1 MVWHSTMFY
10 SFLNPAFKKKSFKT
24 PSPWLLP
31 LNFNKNHFE
40 MRKFGNITSTRI
52 ELPPLRLFRSISRFG
67 DNSQW
72 LRALWLKKKSSS
84 FFTEDEQ
91 DLTSQN
97 QIRRARMENQ
107 KKKRSK
113 TTNSKCVACGQII
126 ICFTKTFNIFFA
138 GTSACSRAAGVYQR
152 GVRSRI
158 MGG

>member
-31 LNFNKNHFE
+31 LNFNKNHCE
-40 MRKFGNITSTRI
+40 MRKFGNIASTRI

-84 FFTEDEQ
+84 FFTKRWTRL
-91 DLTSQN
+91 DLAESN
-97 QIRRARMENQ
+97 SGSSHGESE
-107 KKKRSK
+107 KKKSK

-138 GTSACSRAAGVYQR
+138 GTSACNRAAGVYQR